1 MPRIRQYAERDARL
15 DFQKAIEVA
24 RMDANI
30 KNKKQLAEAVDI
42 PYSSFWRMLQ
52 EPEKITLGQLRA
64 LLKTIPLPASAVLV
78 FVGYDRKKVKLYEQF
93 IEESDGIS

>member
-15 DFQKAIEVA
+15 DFQKAIEMA

-30 KNKKQLAEAVDI
+30 KNMKQLAEAADI

-64 LLKTIPLPASAVLV
+64 LLKTIPLPAAAVLA
-78 FVGYDRKKVKLYEQF
+78 FVGYERKEITNYE
-93 IEESDGIS
+93 